1 MRLLAFGTYDVRT
14 HPRVGVLVEGL
25 RASGDQVREINVP
38 LGIDTAG
45 RVAMLRQ
52 PWRLPL
58 LALRLARC
66 WTVLAVRG
74 RRERRQHPPDVVLV
88 GYLGHFDVLLARLL
102 FRRAVLVLDHLVFA
116 ADTAADRGVAGAWKV
131 RVLARLDRL
140 ALTAAD
146 VVVVDTAENGRLVPA
161 DLADRVVVVPVGAP
175 AAWFAAGDAVGPRG
189 GGNPLRVVFFG
200 LFTPLQGTPAI
211 GAALGLLAGDPR
223 VRVTMVGRGQ
233 DRPEAQ
239 RLAAGNPWVRWLDW
253 VPAAQLPELVAR
265 HDVCLGILGTGAKA
279 RRVVPNKVFQGA
291 AAGCAVIT
299 SDTPPQR
306 SALGDA
312 AIFVA
317 PGDAAGL
324 AAALGEL
331 AGDPSALEKL
341 RCGAR
346 DRAGERFAA
355 PAVVGTLRQRLRSL
369 TGPAAG
375 TPAAQAA
382 QTAQTAP
389 ATQTTQTTQV
399 AQTTQTTQV
408 AQTPETQPAR
418 TPPTGSPPR

>member
-1 MRLLAFGTYDVRT
+1 MRLIAFGTYDVRT

-25 RASGDQVREINVP
+25 RASGDQVREVNVR

-58 LALRLARC
+58 LLLRLARC

-74 RRERRQHPPDVVLV
+74 YLERRRDPPDAVLV

-102 FRRAVLVLDHLVFA
+102 FRRSVVVLDHLVFA
-116 ADTAADRGVAGAWKV
+116 ADTAADRGVAGSWKV
-131 RVLARLDRL
+131 RLLARLDRL

-146 VVVVDTAENGRLVPA
+146 VVVVDTEENGRLVPA

-175 AAWFAAGDAVGPRG
+175 AAWFAAGDAAGPRG
-189 GGNPLRVVFFG
+189 GDLLRVVFFG

-211 GAALGLLAGDPR
+211 GAAIGLLAGDPR
-223 VRVTMVGRGQ
+223 VRMTMVGRGQ
-233 DRPEAQ
+233 DRAEAQ
-239 RLAAGNPWVRWLDW
+239 RLAAGNPRVEWMDW

-279 RRVVPNKVFQGA
+279 RRVVPNKVYQGA

-312 AIFVA
+312 AVFVE

-324 AAALGEL
+324 AAALGGL
-331 AGDPSALEKL
+331 AGDPATLEKL
-341 RCGAR
+341 RCAAR
-346 DRAGERFAA
+346 DRAGERFTA
-355 PAVVGTLRQRLRSL
+355 PAVVGRLRRRLSTL
-369 TGPAAG
+369 TGI
-375 TPAAQAA
+375 
-382 QTAQTAP
+382 
-389 ATQTTQTTQV
+389 
-399 AQTTQTTQV
+399 
-408 AQTPETQPAR
+408 R
-418 TPPTGSPPR
+418 L

>member
-1 MRLLAFGTYDVRT
+1 MSVRVRILAFGTYDVRT

-25 RASGDQVREINVP
+25 RASGDDVREVNVR

-58 LALRLARC
+58 LALRLVRC
-66 WTVLAVRG
+66 WTALTVRG
-74 RRERRQHPPDVVLV
+74 LRERRRHRPEAVLV

-102 FRRAVLVLDHLVFA
+102 FRRAVVVLDHLVFA
-116 ADTAADRGVAGAWKV
+116 ADTAADRGEAGSWKV
-131 RVLARLDRL
+131 RLLARLDRL

-146 VVVVDTAENGRLVPA
+146 VVVVDTGENGGLVPP

-175 AAWFAAGDAVGPRG
+175 AAWFAAGDTAGPRDG
-189 GGNPLRVVFFG
+189 ADPLRVVFFG

-211 GAALGLLAGDPR
+211 GAAIGLLAGDPR

-233 DRPEAQ
+233 DRTEAQ
-239 RLAAGNPWVRWLDW
+239 RLAAGNPRVEWLDW

-265 HDVCLGILGTGAKA
+265 HDICLGILGTGAKA
-279 RRVVPNKVFQGA
+279 RRVVPNKVYQGA
-291 AAGCAVIT
+291 AAGCAVVT

-306 SALGDA
+306 TALGDA
-312 AIFVA
+312 AIFVP

-324 AAALGEL
+324 AATLTEL
-331 AGDPSALEKL
+331 AGDAAALDKL
-341 RCGAR
+341 RNAAR

-355 PAVVGTLRQRLRSL
+355 PAVVGPLRHRLLASRQESVPRRLPLPRRSSRRSPDRSL
-369 TGPAAG
+369 TGS
-375 TPAAQAA
+375 
-382 QTAQTAP
+382 
-389 ATQTTQTTQV
+389 
-399 AQTTQTTQV
+399 
-408 AQTPETQPAR
+408 R
-418 TPPTGSPPR
+418 PR

>member
-1 MRLLAFGTYDVRT
+1 MSVCVRLLAFGTYDVRT

-25 RASGDQVREINVP
+25 RATGDQVREVNVR

-74 RRERRQHPPDVVLV
+74 GRERRRHPPDAVLV

-102 FRRAVLVLDHLVFA
+102 FRQAVLVLDHLVFA
-116 ADTAADRGVAGAWKV
+116 ADTAADRGVAGSLGCGCWPGWTGSRSAPRTWSWSTP
-131 RVLARLDRL
+131 RRTAGWCPPTWPTGSWWCRSARRPPGSRPG
-140 ALTAAD
+140 T
-146 VVVVDTAENGRLVPA
+146 RPA
-161 DLADRVVVVPVGAP
+161 
-175 AAWFAAGDAVGPRG
+175 PRG
-189 GGNPLRVVFFG
+189 GGDPLRVVFFG

-211 GAALGLLAGDPR
+211 GAAIGLLAGDPR

-233 DRPEAQ
+233 DRAEAQ
-239 RLAAGNPWVRWLDW
+239 RLAAGNPRVDWLDW
-253 VPAAQLPELVAR
+253 VPAAKLPALVAR
-265 HDVCLGILGTGAKA
+265 HDVCLGILGTGDKA
-279 RRVVPNKVFQGA
+279 RRVVPNKVYQGA

-312 AIFVA
+312 AVFVP

-324 AAALGEL
+324 AAAL
-331 AGDPSALEKL
+331 
-341 RCGAR
+341 AR
-346 DRAGERFAA
+346 ARRRPVRAGEAA
-355 PAVVGTLRQRLRSL
+355 RRGPGPGRGAVRRGPPVVGTLQRRLRSL
-369 TGPAAG
+369 TGP
-375 TPAAQAA
+375 PAA
-382 QTAQTAP
+382 P
-389 ATQTTQTTQV
+389 
-399 AQTTQTTQV
+399 
-408 AQTPETQPAR
+408 TPSP
-418 TPPTGSPPR
+418 GSPSR

>member
-1 MRLLAFGTYDVRT
+1 MSDRVRVLAFGTYDVRT

-25 RASGDQVREINVP
+25 RACGDQVREVNVR

-66 WTVLAVRG
+66 WTVLTVRG
-74 RRERRQHPPDVVLV
+74 LRERRRQRPDAVLV

-116 ADTAADRGVAGAWKV
+116 ADTAADRGVAGSWRV
-131 RVLARLDRL
+131 RLLARLDRL

-146 VVVVDTAENGRLVPA
+146 VVVVDTEENGRLVPA
-161 DLADRVVVVPVGAP
+161 DLAERVVVVPVGAP
-175 AAWFAAGDAVGPRG
+175 ATWFAAGDAAGPRDDAD
-189 GGNPLRVVFFG
+189 PLRVVFFG

-211 GAALGLLAGDPR
+211 GAAIGLLAGDPR

-233 DRPEAQ
+233 DRAEAQ
-239 RLAAGNPWVRWLDW
+239 RLAAGNPRVEWLDW
-253 VPAAQLPELVAR
+253 VPAARLPELVAR

-279 RRVVPNKVFQGA
+279 RRVVPNKVYQGA

-312 AIFVA
+312 AVFVP

-324 AAALGEL
+324 AAVLGEL
-331 AGDPSALEKL
+331 AGDSSALEKL
-341 RCGAR
+341 RGAAR
-346 DRAGERFAA
+346 DRAGERFTAR
-355 PAVVGTLRQRLRSL
+355 AVVGTLRCRLHTVL
-369 TGPAAG
+369 
-375 TPAAQAA
+375 
-382 QTAQTAP
+382 
-389 ATQTTQTTQV
+389 
-399 AQTTQTTQV
+399 
-408 AQTPETQPAR
+408 
-418 TPPTGSPPR
+418 GSRPR

>member
-1 MRLLAFGTYDVRT
+1 MSDRVRLLAFGTYDVRT

-25 RASGDQVREINVP
+25 RASGDDVREVNVR

-58 LALRLARC
+58 LALRLGRC
-66 WTVLAVRG
+66 WTVLTVRG
-74 RRERRQHPPDVVLV
+74 LRERRRHRPEAVLV

-102 FRRAVLVLDHLVFA
+102 FRRALVVLDHLVFA
-116 ADTAADRGVAGAWKV
+116 ADTAADRGEAGSWKV
-131 RVLARLDRL
+131 RLLTRLDRL

-146 VVVVDTAENGRLVPA
+146 VIVVDTEENGQLVPA

-175 AAWFAAGDAVGPRG
+175 AAWFAAGEADGPRDG
-189 GGNPLRVVFFG
+189 GDPLRVVFFG

-211 GAALGLLAGDPR
+211 GAAIGLLAGDPR

-233 DRPEAQ
+233 DRAEAQ
-239 RLAAGNPWVRWLDW
+239 RLAAGNPWVEWLDW
-253 VPAAQLPELVAR
+253 VPAGKLPELVAR

-279 RRVVPNKVFQGA
+279 RRVVPNKVYQGA

-306 SALGDA
+306 TALGDSA
-312 AIFVA
+312 VFVP

-331 AGDPSALEKL
+331 AGDHSTLEKL
-341 RCGAR
+341 RGAAR
-346 DRAGERFAA
+346 DRAGERFTA
-355 PAVVGTLRQRLRSL
+355 PAVVGPLRRRLSAGRLRPAGRLRSTVRRLSTGRSARRSL
-369 TGPAAG
+369 TGS
-375 TPAAQAA
+375 
-382 QTAQTAP
+382 
-389 ATQTTQTTQV
+389 
-399 AQTTQTTQV
+399 
-408 AQTPETQPAR
+408 R
-418 TPPTGSPPR
+418 PR

>member
-1 MRLLAFGTYDVRT
+1 VRLLAFGTYDVRT
-14 HPRVGVLVEGL
+14 HPRIGVLVEGL
-25 RASGDQVREINVP
+25 RAAGDDVREVNLR

-66 WTVLAVRG
+66 WAVLTVRG
-74 RRERRQHPPDVVLV
+74 IRERRRHRPDAVLV

-102 FRRAVLVLDHLVFA
+102 FPRAVLVLDHLVFA
-116 ADTAADRGVAGAWKV
+116 ADTAADRGLAGAWTV
-131 RVLARLDRL
+131 RLLSRLDRL
-140 ALTAAD
+140 ALTAAN
-146 VVVVDTAENGRLVPA
+146 VVVVDTEENGRLVPA

-175 AAWFAAGDAVGPRG
+175 AAWFLAGDAADPRG
-189 GGNPLRVVFFG
+189 GGDPLRVVFFG

-211 GAALGLLAGDPR
+211 GAAIGLLAGDPR

-233 DRPEAQ
+233 DRAEAQ
-239 RLAAGNPWVRWLDW
+239 RLAAGNPRVHWLDW
-253 VPAAQLPELVAR
+253 VPAARLPELVAW

-279 RRVVPNKVFQGA
+279 RRVVPNKVYQGA

-306 SALGDA
+306 SALGEA
-312 AIFVA
+312 AVFVQ

-331 AGDPSALEKL
+331 AGDPAALEKL
-341 RCGAR
+341 RSAAR
-346 DRAGERFAA
+346 DRAGKRFAA
-355 PAVVGTLRQRLRSL
+355 PAVVGTLRRRLASL
-369 TGPAAG
+369 TGS
-375 TPAAQAA
+375 
-382 QTAQTAP
+382 
-389 ATQTTQTTQV
+389 
-399 AQTTQTTQV
+399 
-408 AQTPETQPAR
+408 R
-418 TPPTGSPPR
+418 PR

>member
-1 MRLLAFGTYDVRT
+1 MRILAFGTYDVRT

-25 RASGDQVREINVP
+25 RACGDEVRELNVR

-58 LALRLARC
+58 LALRLVRC
-66 WTVLAVRG
+66 WTVLTLRG
-74 RRERRQHPPDVVLV
+74 RRERRRHRPEAVLV

-102 FRRAVLVLDHLVFA
+102 FRRSTIVLDHLVFA
-116 ADTAADRGVAGAWKV
+116 ADTAADRGEAGSWKV
-131 RVLARLDRL
+131 RLLTRLDRL
-140 ALTAAD
+140 ALAAAD
-146 VVVVDTAENGRLVPA
+146 VVVVDTEENGRLVPA

-175 AAWFAAGDAVGPRG
+175 AAWFAAGDAAGPRRG
-189 GGNPLRVVFFG
+189 GDPLRVVFFG

-211 GAALGLLAGDPR
+211 GAAIGLLAGDPR

-233 DRPEAQ
+233 DRAEAQ
-239 RLAAGNPWVRWLDW
+239 RLAAGNPRVEWLDW
-253 VPAAQLPELVAR
+253 VPAGQLPELVAR

-279 RRVVPNKVFQGA
+279 RRVVPNKVYQGA

-306 SALGDA
+306 TALGDA
-312 AIFVA
+312 AVFVP

-324 AAALGEL
+324 AAALAEL
-331 AGDPSALEKL
+331 AGDSAALEKL
-341 RCGAR
+341 RGAAR

-355 PAVVGTLRQRLRSL
+355 PAVVGTLRRRLLS
-369 TGPAAG
+369 T
-375 TPAAQAA
+375 
-382 QTAQTAP
+382 TA
-389 ATQTTQTTQV
+389 
-399 AQTTQTTQV
+399 
-408 AQTPETQPAR
+408 
-418 TPPTGSPPR
+418 PTGSRSR

>member
-1 MRLLAFGTYDVRT
+1 VSGAVRVLAFGTYDVRT

-25 RASGDQVREINVP
+25 CARGDQVREVNVR

-66 WTVLAVRG
+66 WTVLIARG
-74 RRERRQHPPDVVLV
+74 LHERRRHRPDAVLV

-116 ADTAADRGVAGAWKV
+116 ADTATDRGMAGSWKV
-131 RVLARLDRL
+131 RLLSWLDRR

-146 VVVVDTAENGRLVPA
+146 VVVVDTEENGRLVPA

-175 AAWFAAGDAVGPRG
+175 AAWFTAGEAHGPRG
-189 GGNPLRVVFFG
+189 DGDPLRVVFFG

-211 GAALGLLAGDPR
+211 GAAIGLLAGDPR
-223 VRVTMVGRGQ
+223 VHVTMVGRGQ
-233 DRPEAQ
+233 DRAEAQ
-239 RLAAGNPWVRWLDW
+239 RLAAGNPRVQWLDW
-253 VPAAQLPELVAR
+253 VPAGQLPELVAR

-279 RRVVPNKVFQGA
+279 LRVVPNKVYQGA

-299 SDTPPQR
+299 SDTPVQR

-312 AIFVA
+312 AVFIP

-324 AAALGEL
+324 AAALAEL
-331 AGDPSALEKL
+331 AGNPSALEKL
-341 RCGAR
+341 RSAAR

-355 PAVVGTLRQRLRSL
+355 PAVVGTLRHRLQSMS
-369 TGPAAG
+369 
-375 TPAAQAA
+375 
-382 QTAQTAP
+382 
-389 ATQTTQTTQV
+389 
-399 AQTTQTTQV
+399 
-408 AQTPETQPAR
+408 R
-418 TPPTGSPPR
+418 TPTRSPR